1 MAAYSSR
8 ISRVT
13 THPVTYPEPN
23 DSNSMRF
30 LLFVRIECADGAVG
44 WGEAITQFAAS
55 TRAAQEI
62 VDGLAEDLIGMI
74 SNARLGG
81 IPIVEGPLISPC
93 PRSILRSGISRA
105 R

>member
-44 WGEAITQFAAS
+44 WGEAICLFCRQHW
-55 TRAAQEI
+55 
-62 VDGLAEDLIGMI
+62 V
-74 SNARLGG
+74 
-81 IPIVEGPLISPC
+81 
-93 PRSILRSGISRA
+93 LRRKSWTVSRKT
-105 R
+105 